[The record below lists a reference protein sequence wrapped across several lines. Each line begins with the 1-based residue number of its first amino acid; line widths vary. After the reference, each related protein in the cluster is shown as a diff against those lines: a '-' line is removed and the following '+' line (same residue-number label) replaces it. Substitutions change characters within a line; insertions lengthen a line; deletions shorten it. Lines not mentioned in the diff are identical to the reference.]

1 MTPNVSVRP
10 QARDDIDDQAEYL
23 MVNATTEIA
32 LRFLAAV
39 DSTIT
44 LIARQPYMGV
54 RSEYLRDPLMET
66 RFQPVS
72 GFQKHLIFYRPI
84 ENGIEVLRVIHGA
97 RDLHVVL
104 GDDA

>member
-1 MTPNVSVRP
+1 
-10 QARDDIDDQAEYL
+10 
-23 MVNATTEIA
+23 MVNANMESA

-39 DSTIT
+39 DSAIA

-54 RSEYLRDPLMET
+54 RTEYLRDPLMET

-84 ENGIEVLRVIHGA
+84 ENGI
-97 RDLHVVL
+97 DLC
-104 GDDA
+104 G